1 MGDVLWEPKYEL
13 RDYQKQAVAFLRE
26 GNGGKAL
33 FLDMGLGKTA
43 SCLSALTK
51 DHLPAVVLAPKRVA
65 ETVWGPERDLWAP
78 DLSIT
83 CVVGSRKQREAAL
96 AIDADITVIS
106 RDNQADLLEKAA
118 TGYFRTVIIDEL
130 SGYKNR
136 NTVRH
141 KTARRICKF
150 AEHVWGLTG
159 TPTPKSLVDLWA
171 QILLLDKGKALGKT
185 LTGFRNT
192 YFRPAGQLP
201 NGIVTGWEPRCG
213 KKTEE
218 DIYKLLEPIVL
229 SQGTEGR
236 VKLPPV
242 NYLYHSVKLPGEVR
256 SFYEKLK
263 KDQVAKLA
271 ESGEEITAVNAAV
284 VSGKLAQVTAG
295 FAYHNMACDA
305 SESDTRAYDELHS
318 EKLDILDRIIAS
330 AEGSSDE
337 GSPVLVFY
345 RFKAELEMLQ
355 KRYGTDVHTVKE
367 KDFAERWNRGELP
380 ILAAH
385 PASIGHGLNLQ
396 HGGYTAVWISLPWSS
411 EEYLQSNKRLAR
423 SGQKHTVT
431 IHHIMA
437 EDSIDGHVFDKLTH
451 KVDAQQRLLD
461 YLKDD

>member
-1 MGDVLWEPKYEL
+1 MSDVLWEPKYEL
-13 RDYQKQAVAFLRE
+13 RDYQKQAVAFLRD

-83 CVVGSRKQREAAL
+83 CVVGSCKQREAAL

-192 YFRPAGQLP
+192 YFRPTGQLP

-295 FAYHNMACDA
+295 FAYHNMTFDA
-305 SESDTRAYDELHS
+305 SESDTRAYDELHT
-318 EKLDILDRIIAS
+318 EKLGILDRIIAS

-367 KDFAERWNRGELP
+367 KDFSKRWNKGELP

-396 HGGYTAVWISLPWSS
+396 HGGYTAVWLSLPWSS

-431 IHHIMA
+431 IHHILA

>member
-96 AIDADITVIS
+96 EVDADITVIS

-136 NTVRH
+136 DTVRH
-141 KTARRICKF
+141 KTARRICKY

-171 QILLLDKGKALGKT
+171 QILLLDKGKSLGKT

-201 NGIVTGWEPRCG
+201 NGIITGWEPRCG
-213 KKTEE
+213 EKTEK

-236 VKLPPV
+236 VKLPPT
-242 NYLYHSVKLPGEVR
+242 NYVHHTVKLPARVR
-256 SFYEKLK
+256 KFYETLK
-263 KDQVAKLA
+263 KDQVAKLMD
-271 ESGEEITAVNAAV
+271 SGEEITAVNAAV

-295 FAYHNMACDA
+295 FAYHNTDFDA
-305 SESDTRAYDELHS
+305 LESDSRAFDELHT
-318 EKLDILDRIIAS
+318 EKLEVLDEIIAS
-330 AEGSSDE
+330 AQD
-337 GSPVLVFY
+337 SPVLVFY

-367 KDFAERWNRGELP
+367 KDFAKRWNNGELP

-396 HGGYTAVWISLPWSS
+396 HGGYTAVWLSLPWSS

-423 SGQKHTVT
+423 SGQKHTVS

-461 YLKDD
+461 YLKDE

>member
-51 DHLPAVVLAPKRVA
+51 DHLPAAVLAPKRVA

-83 CVVGSRKQREAAL
+83 CVVGSRKEREAAL
-96 AIDADITVIS
+96 EVDADITVIS

-136 NTVRH
+136 DTVRH
-141 KTARRICKF
+141 KTARQICKY

-242 NYLYHSVKLPGEVR
+242 NYLYHSVKLPTEVR

-263 KDQVAKLA
+263 KDQVALLA
-271 ESGEEITAVNAAV
+271 DSGEEITAVNAAV

-295 FAYHNMACDA
+295 FTYHNMTFDA

-318 EKLDILDRIIAS
+318 EKLEVLDRIIAS
-330 AEGSSDE
+330 AQGSSDE

-355 KRYGTDVHTVKE
+355 KRYGADVHTVKE
-367 KDFAERWNRGELP
+367 KDFAERWNKGELP

-385 PASIGHGLNLQ
+385 PASIGPGLSLQ
-396 HGGYTAVWISLPWSS
+396 HGGYTAVWLSLPWSS

-437 EDSIDGHVFDKLTH
+437 EDSIDGHVLDKLTH

>member
-1 MGDVLWEPKYEL
+1 MGNVLWEPKYEL
-13 RDYQKQAVAFLRE
+13 RDYQKQAVAFLRN

-83 CVVGSRKQREAAL
+83 CVVGSRKEREAAL
-96 AIDADITVIS
+96 EVDADITVIS

-136 NTVRH
+136 DTVRH
-141 KTARRICKF
+141 KTARRICKY

-242 NYLYHSVKLPGEVR
+242 NYLYHSVKLPTEVR

-271 ESGEEITAVNAAV
+271 DSGEEITAVNAAV

-295 FAYHNMACDA
+295 FAYHNMSFDA

-318 EKLDILDRIIAS
+318 EKLEVLDRIIAS
-330 AEGSSDE
+330 AQGSSDE

-355 KRYGTDVHTVKE
+355 KRYGADVHTVKE
-367 KDFAERWNRGELP
+367 KDFAERWNKGELP

-396 HGGYTAVWISLPWSS
+396 HGGYTAVWLSLPWSS

-437 EDSIDGHVFDKLTH
+437 EDSIDGHVLDKLTH